1 MFLNR
6 SIVAAVGCGLTL
18 ALAALASARAEEA
31 FPSKPIRIVL
41 PYAPGGPTDAIA
53 RALGRNL
60 ESQLKVP
67 VLVENKPGGQ
77 GVIAMQTVM
86 ASRPDGYTVGWAPG
100 NALTTNR
107 ILMKDLPYKVQDFK
121 LLTTLYRGGIVIV
134 VPKNSPARSLKQL
147 LDQARKDGKP
157 MIYGTAGPGGTSHLT
172 MEQIASMEGLPT
184 QMVSYKGDAPM
195 ALDVMAGTL
204 PAAMATVST
213 TGEAHKQGKLK
224 ILAITS
230 DKRTEQFP
238 DIPTVAESGYPQVE
252 SYFWAGAVVPAGT
265 PTPVADVLRKAIVA
279 AMHSPDVKAAFTP
292 DITPFTGTAQDFNE
306 FLSEDY
312 NKWTSLIKSRG
323 ISLQ

>member
-1 MFLNR
+1 MIHRRTTL
-6 SIVAAVGCGLTL
+6 VTVGVGL
-18 ALAALASARAEEA
+18 ALVLGMPARVTAQEA
-31 FPSKPIRIVL
+31 FPTKPIRIVL

-53 RALGRNL
+53 RALGRSL
-60 ESQLKVP
+60 ESSLKVP
-67 VLVENKPGGQ
+67 VVIENKPGGQ
-77 GVIAMQTVM
+77 GVIAMQAVM
-86 ASRPDGYTVGWAPG
+86 ASRADGYTIGWAPG

-121 LLTTLYRGGIVIV
+121 LLTTLYRGGIVV
-134 VPKNSPARSLKQL
+134 AVPKSSPASSLKQL
-147 LDQARKDGKP
+147 LELARKDGKP

-172 MEQIASMEGLPT
+172 MEQLAAIEGLPT

-213 TGEAHKQGKLK
+213 TGEAHKRGQLK

-230 DKRTEQFP
+230 DKRMEQYP
-238 DIPTVAESGYPQVE
+238 DIPTFAESGYPQVE

-265 PTPVADVLRKAIVA
+265 PDAVADVLRKAMVA
-279 AMHSPDVKAAFTP
+279 AMHSPEVKTAFTP
-292 DITPFTGTAQDFNE
+292 DISPFTGTAKEFNE
-306 FLSEDY
+306 FLSQDY
-312 NKWTSLIKSRG
+312 NKWTALIKARG